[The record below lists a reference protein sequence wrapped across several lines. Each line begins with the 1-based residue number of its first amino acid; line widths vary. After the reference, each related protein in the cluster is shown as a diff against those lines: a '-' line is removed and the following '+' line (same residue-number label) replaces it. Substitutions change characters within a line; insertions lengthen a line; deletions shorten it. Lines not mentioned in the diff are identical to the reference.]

1 MPIYTKTCRFK
12 PFPLVGIR
20 ARYVSD
26 RRTGILQP
34 RWSDKRYAMSRIAFF
49 FCIFF
54 CLFLFLFF
62 LQLKVDRLDAFDSAT
77 GRNRPM
83 APRRQGLP
91 HPLHQHRCHHV
102 LQAASR
108 SERNAAHGVEEKK
121 NEGV

>member
-49 FCIFF
+49 F
-54 CLFLFLFF
+54 FLFLFVPFF
-62 LQLKVDRLDAFDSAT
+62 LFSAVEGRPVGRVRLSNGT
-77 GRNRPM
+77 KSPYGT
-83 APRRQGLP
+83 
-91 HPLHQHRCHHV
+91 
-102 LQAASR
+102 
-108 SERNAAHGVEEKK
+108 
-121 NEGV
+121 